1 MKFGRLVILFLATAT
16 IFVSCQPAKTIPPK
30 NKTQPNSP
38 LEPSVPIETQPK
50 LNTIRLYLGAQ
61 EIVAEMALTGEQMQS
76 GMMFRTNMAEK
87 EGMIFVFPYP
97 QRASFWMKN
106 TSLPLSAAYIDP
118 EGTIQE
124 IHNLQPHHTNP
135 VVAHSENIQFVL
147 ETRQNWFQRNNV
159 STGTVI
165 RTEKGTLKNTFLK

>member
-1 MKFGRLVILFLATAT
+1 MKLDRLVILFLTSAT
-16 IFVSCQPAKTIPPK
+16 IFVSCQPTKTVLPK
-30 NKTQPNSP
+30 NKIEPNSS
-38 LEPSVPIETQPK
+38 LESPVPAQAQPK
-50 LNTIRLYLGAQ
+50 LSTIKLYLGPQ
-61 EIVAEMALTGEQMQS
+61 EMVAETALTGEQMQS
-76 GMMFRTNMAEK
+76 GMMFRTNMAEN
-87 EGMIFVFPYP
+87 ESMIFVFPYP

-106 TSLPLSAAYIDP
+106 TSLPLSAAYIDS

-124 IHNLQPHHTNP
+124 IHNLQPHNTNP